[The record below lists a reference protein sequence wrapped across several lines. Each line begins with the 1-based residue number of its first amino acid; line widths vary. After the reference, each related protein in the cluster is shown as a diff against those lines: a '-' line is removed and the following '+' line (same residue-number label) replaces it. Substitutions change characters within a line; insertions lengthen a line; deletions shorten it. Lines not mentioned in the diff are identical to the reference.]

1 MSDEIIRKYKLL
13 DLLELQTTS
22 VALADSTFKIYWY
35 NRSFKK
41 DIGPGKLK
49 GISLKT
55 LFSINTPDSLTKL
68 SSPKSFVVPLADKNK
83 NIIITPIVLDQKK
96 KEPESYLIE
105 MIPVFDSEL
114 KQDSDKEKFKR
125 NLLFQRELQS
135 LLVLLVKEKS
145 VDSIAE
151 EIVFRCIEITNSD
164 FGIIVF
170 QDGEEIKNFIYNDEF
185 NLIPDREEL
194 EKSIKYNSSF
204 INKWLDINKRPL
216 LALNHHNNIGYGI
229 TQVSNCESLCISP
242 CYFDNILHAKILLGK
257 KEGTYS
263 SLDINDIE
271 QFSILLSFAIS
282 NIQTRELNNALESR
296 LLQAQ
301 KLETIGKLSSGMAHD
316 FNNLLSSIFGSLHLL
331 RNRVPD
337 SENVT
342 KLIDNI
348 ENCSVRARDLTK
360 GLLSFGKPTAKRK
373 EIVMP
378 NFLLSELSKVVTQTF
393 PNSITFE
400 EKIDN
405 GLHNI
410 LGNGTEIYQIL
421 LNLCVNAKESIEGKG
436 KIVLGASNLFINSSN
451 AINFPLLETGKYV
464 KFSVSDTGTGID
476 EENLTKIFDPYF
488 STKQKDTGSGLGLY
502 VTYGIIKA
510 HKGHIDVTSKK
521 GTGTTFDVYLPV
533 FEPKDPKKEKVTDKI
548 IMLAD
553 DEEMLS
559 ELLAEMLESSGF
571 YVIKVKSGEEALT
584 VLTEELKVDL
594 LIIDY
599 NMPVMNGLECIS
611 KIRSLNFNLPVIL
624 SSGSLRFDDDELKR
638 YKVNRKIMKPYEFDT
653 MLETIKSLI

>member
-1 MSDEIIRKYKLL
+1 MSDDIIRKYKSN

-22 VALADSTFKIYWY
+22 VALVDKFFKIFWF
-35 NRSFKK
+35 NKSFKK
-41 DIGPGKLK
+41 DIGIGKIK
-49 GISLKT
+49 GTSLKT
-55 LFSINTPDSLTKL
+55 LFSINNPNESNIFGSTKSL
-68 SSPKSFVVPLADKNK
+68 VVPLADKNK
-83 NIIITPIVLDQKK
+83 NIIITPIFSKTK
-96 KEPESYLIE
+96 KEVEAYFVE
-105 MIPVFDSEL
+105 MLPIVDSEI
-114 KQDSDKEKFKR
+114 QPNAEKEKVRR
-125 NLLFQRELQS
+125 NLLFQNELQS

-145 VDSIAE
+145 VDTLAE
-151 EIVFRCIEITNSD
+151 EILIRCIEVTNSD
-164 FGIIVF
+164 FGLIVF
-170 QDGEEIKNFIYNDEF
+170 HDGDEIKQFLYSDDE
-185 NLIPDREEL
+185 NIISNKSEV
-194 EKSIKYNSSF
+194 EKSIKHNSSF
-204 INKWLDINKRPL
+204 INKWLEINKRPL
-216 LALNHHNNIGYGI
+216 LALNHHNNIGYGL
-229 TQVSNCESLCISP
+229 TQVFNCESLCISP
-242 CYFDNILHAKILLGK
+242 CYFDNILHAKILIGK
-257 KEGTYS
+257 ESGTYS

-282 NIQTRELNNALESR
+282 NIQTKELNAALEAR

-331 RNRVPD
+331 RNRVPE
-337 SENVT
+337 SENVFR
-342 KLIDNI
+342 LIDNI

-378 NFLLSELSKVVTQTF
+378 NFLLSEITKVVTQTF
-393 PNSITFE
+393 PSTITLE
-400 EKIDN
+400 EKISE

-436 KIVLGASNLFINSSN
+436 KIILSASNLLVDDSN
-451 AINFPLLETGKYV
+451 IIDYPLLDRGKYI
-464 KFSVSDTGTGID
+464 KFSVSDNGTGID
-476 EENLTKIFDPYF
+476 EDNISKIFDPYF

-502 VTYGIIKA
+502 VSYGIIKA

-521 GTGTTFDVYLPV
+521 GNGTTFDVYLPV
-533 FEPKDPKKEKVTDKI
+533 FEPRESSKQKDSDKI

-559 ELLAEMLESSGF
+559 ELLAEMLESSGY

-599 NMPVMNGLECIS
+599 NMPEMNGLECIG

-624 SSGSLRFDDDELKR
+624 SSGSLRFDDEELSR
-638 YKVNRKIMKPYEFDT
+638 YKVSSKIMKPYEFDT
-653 MLETIKSLI
+653 MLDTIKKLI

>member
-1 MSDEIIRKYKLL
+1 MSDDIIRKYKSN

-22 VALADSTFKIYWY
+22 VALVDKSFKIFWF
-35 NRSFKK
+35 NKSFKK
-41 DIGPGKLK
+41 DIGLGKIK
-49 GISLKT
+49 GTSLKT
-55 LFSINTPDSLTKL
+55 LFSINTPNEDAILGSA
-68 SSPKSFVVPLADKNK
+68 KSFVVPLADKNK
-83 NIIITPIVLDQKK
+83 NIIITPIFSKSK
-96 KEPESYLIE
+96 KEADSYFVE
-105 MIPVFDSEL
+105 MLPIVDSEIQP
-114 KQDSDKEKFKR
+114 KVEKEKVRR
-125 NLLFQRELQS
+125 NLLFQSELQS

-151 EIVFRCIEITNSD
+151 EILVRCIEVTNSD
-164 FGIIVF
+164 FGLIVF
-170 QDGEEIKNFIYNDEF
+170 HDGTEIKQFLYSDDKNIITNIDEV
-185 NLIPDREEL
+185 
-194 EKSIKYNSSF
+194 EKSIKHNSSF

-216 LALNHHNNIGYGI
+216 LALNHHNNIGYGL
-229 TQVSNCESLCISP
+229 TQVFNCESLCISP
-242 CYFDNILHAKILLGK
+242 CYFDNVLHAKILIGK
-257 KEGTYS
+257 KTGTYS

-282 NIQTRELNNALESR
+282 NIQTKELNTALESR

-331 RNRVPD
+331 RNRVPET
-337 SENVT
+337 ENVFR
-342 KLIDNI
+342 LIDNI

-378 NFLLSELSKVVTQTF
+378 NFLLSEISKVVTQTF
-393 PNSITFE
+393 PSTIALE
-400 EKIDN
+400 EKIN
-405 GLHNI
+405 EGLHSI

-436 KIVLGASNLFINSSN
+436 KIILSASNLLVDDSN
-451 AINFPLLETGKYV
+451 AIIYPLLDRGKYV

-476 EENLTKIFDPYF
+476 EDNISKIFDPYF

-521 GTGTTFDVYLPV
+521 GVGTTFEVYLPV
-533 FEPKDPKKEKVTDKI
+533 FEPRESVKPKDSDKI

-559 ELLAEMLESSGF
+559 ELLAEMLESSGY

-584 VLTEELKVDL
+584 VLTEELKIDL

-599 NMPVMNGLECIS
+599 NMPEMNGLECIG

-624 SSGSLRFDDDELKR
+624 SSGSLRFDDEELNR
-638 YKVNRKIMKPYEFDT
+638 YKVSSKIMKPYEFDT
-653 MLETIKSLI
+653 MLDTIKKLI